1 MMKLHSVELTNV
13 RGVEH
18 LLLEDLPETG
28 VVVIE
33 GENEAGKSTVVE
45 AIDIVLTE
53 KHSAKSKKIKALK
66 PVGRDESP
74 EITVEATVGP
84 HRFRIHKRWLG
95 KKASELH
102 VFTPRQGQWT
112 GAEADNELAR
122 ILNEHMD
129 RALVDALFVRQED
142 GDEGIA
148 AVGIPSL
155 TAALEEESGADAVAE
170 DAELLSRI
178 EAEYTTYYTAKK
190 ERPAG
195 DYKAAIEALDRA
207 EEKHQAALA
216 AVRELD
222 GVVESY
228 EAAEH
233 AQAAAQEQLPAA
245 LEDCEKRDAE
255 LAQARAAQEKV
266 TAQEAAVARAS
277 EAVKRA
283 QEEAARRTA
292 LIAEHTAAVQAA
304 ERAATT
310 VTEAA
315 QRAEADATERGKLEQ
330 QLEEAKAS
338 YEAVR
343 AELRRARSAQQRAE
357 YTALGT
363 RLEALSE
370 LEEALRERRRELAAA
385 PAVKNLPQLE
395 EAAREVTVQQRL
407 RAAAAAKLH
416 VSGTGVMSVD
426 GEERELGG
434 EEEAIELRDGTTLQ
448 IGTVTARYAASAGD
462 SGDDGVERARAELA
476 RLLEDAGCE
485 DVDAAR
491 AAQEKHAELSAAADN
506 AERELKAALGG
517 DDIGELR
524 AQYEAFATDDAD
536 GVDDADYA
544 ESDSA
549 SAPELETE
557 QETTQEDTPRPV
569 AEVEREEE
577 ELRRRLDELDR
588 ALAPYREDKAGRA
601 LDVATVRVEEAKSQ
615 LERKSQELEAA
626 REQRADADMD
636 SAVAAAEA
644 EHAKEKAALKELS
657 GVDLE
662 TAESLAKGAK
672 AHLESLKQAERD
684 ADGDK
689 RELKGQITQ
698 HEGAA
703 EALEKAAADLTV
715 ATERHAAVERRAHA
729 ARYLR
734 ALMLRHRDTARQRY
748 AAPFVNALNALA
760 RPVFG
765 GDVDFQLSEELQ
777 VETRS
782 HDGQTIDFGDLS
794 GGAKEQLG
802 ILTRF
807 AIAQLVAGGGAPVV
821 IDDALG
827 STDATRLQL
836 MSTLFDRVG
845 RQAQVIVFTCMP
857 GRFSRVPGRT
867 ELSMKKLKSV

>member
-33 GENEAGKSTVVE
+33 GENETGKSTVVE

-155 TAALEEESGADAVAE
+155 TAALEKESGAEAVAE
-170 DAELLSRI
+170 DSELLSRI

-266 TAQEAAVARAS
+266 TAQEAAVARAA

-370 LEEALRERRRELAAA
+370 LEEALRQRRRELAAA

-448 IGTVTARYAASAGD
+448 IGTVTARYAAAAGD

-491 AAQEKHAELSAAADN
+491 AAQEKHTELSAAADN

-517 DDIGELR
+517 DDVGELR
-524 AQYEAFATDDAD
+524 AQYEAFA
-536 GVDDADYA
+536 A
-544 ESDSA
+544 EYEGSGSSSDSA
-549 SAPELETE
+549 PNSEPNSE

-601 LDVATVRVEEAKSQ
+601 LDVATVRAEEAKSQ

-626 REQRADADMD
+626 REHRADADMD

>member
-155 TAALEEESGADAVAE
+155 TAALEEASGADAVAE
-170 DAELLSRI
+170 DSELLGRI
-178 EAEYTTYYTAKK
+178 EAEYTAYYTAKK

-233 AQAAAQEQLPAA
+233 AQAAAQEQLSAA

-266 TAQEAAVARAS
+266 TAQKAAVARAA

-283 QEEAARRTA
+283 QEEASRRTA

-315 QRAEADATERGKLEQ
+315 QRAEADATERGKLEE

-338 YEAVR
+338 YAAVR
-343 AELRRARSAQQRAE
+343 AELQRARRAQQRAE

-448 IGTVTARYAASAGD
+448 IGTVTARYAAAAGD
-462 SGDDGVERARAELA
+462 SGDDGVERTRAELT

-491 AAQEKHAELSAAADN
+491 AAQEKHAELAAAATN
-506 AERELKAALGG
+506 AERELAAALGG

-536 GVDDADYA
+536 DADHA

-549 SAPELETE
+549 SAIELETA
-557 QETTQEDTPRPV
+557 QEDTPRQV

-601 LDVATVRVEEAKSQ
+601 LDVATVRAEEAKSQ
-615 LERKSQELEAA
+615 LERKSQELDAA
-626 REQRADADMD
+626 REKRADADMD

-644 EHAKEKAALKELS
+644 EHAKEKTALKELS

-662 TAESLAKGAK
+662 TAESLAQGAK

-684 ADGDK
+684 AE
-689 RELKGQITQ
+689 REQLLLKGQITQ

-782 HDGQTIDFGDLS
+782 HNGQTIDFGDLS

>member
-1 MMKLHSVELTNV
+1 MMKLHSVELRNV

-129 RALVDALFVRQED
+129 RALVGALFVRQED

-155 TAALEEESGADAVAE
+155 TAALEKESGADAVAE
-170 DAELLSRI
+170 DSELLSRI

-195 DYKAAIEALDRA
+195 EYKAAIEARDQA
-207 EEKHQAALA
+207 EERHREALA

-228 EAAEH
+228 EAAEQ
-233 AQAAAQEQLPAA
+233 AQAEAQAQLPAA
-245 LEDCEKRDAE
+245 VEDCEKRNAE

-266 TAQEAAVARAS
+266 TAQEAAVARAA
-277 EAVKRA
+277 EAVDRA
-283 QEEAARRTA
+283 QAEAARRA
-292 LIAEHTAAVQAA
+292 GLIAEHTAAAQAA
-304 ERAATT
+304 ERAAAT

-315 QRAEADATERGKLEQ
+315 QRAEADATERRKLEEQ
-330 QLEEAKAS
+330 RAKAQAS
-338 YEAVR
+338 YAAVR
-343 AELRRARSAQQRAE
+343 AELQRARRAQQRAE

-370 LEEALRERRRELAAA
+370 LEEALRQRRRELAVA

-395 EAAREVTVQQRL
+395 EAEREVTIQQRL

-426 GEERELGG
+426 GDERELGS

-448 IGTVTARYAASAGD
+448 IGTVTARYAAAAGD
-462 SGDDGVERARAELA
+462 SGDDGVERTRAELT

-491 AAQEKHAELSAAADN
+491 AAQEKHAELAAAATN
-506 AERELKAALGG
+506 AERELAAALGG

-536 GVDDADYA
+536 DADHA

-549 SAPELETE
+549 SAIELETA
-557 QETTQEDTPRPV
+557 QETAQEDTPRQV

-588 ALAPYREDKAGRA
+588 ALAPYREDKSGRA
-601 LDVATVRVEEAKSQ
+601 LDAATVRAEEAKSQ
-615 LERKSQELEAA
+615 LERKSQELDAA
-626 REQRADADMD
+626 REKRADADMD
-636 SAVAAAEA
+636 SAVAAAET

-662 TAESLAKGAK
+662 TAESLAQGAK

-684 ADGDK
+684 AE
-689 RELKGQITQ
+689 REQLLLKGQITQ

>member
-370 LEEALRERRRELAAA
+370 LEEALRQRRRELAVA

-395 EAAREVTVQQRL
+395 EAEREVTIQQRL

-426 GEERELGG
+426 GDERELGS

-448 IGTVTARYAASAGD
+448 IGTVTARYAAAAGD
-462 SGDDGVERARAELA
+462 SGDDGVERTRAELT

-491 AAQEKHAELSAAADN
+491 AAQEKHAELAAAATN
-506 AERELKAALGG
+506 AERELAAALGG

-536 GVDDADYA
+536 DADHA

-549 SAPELETE
+549 SAIELETA
-557 QETTQEDTPRPV
+557 QEDTPRQV

-577 ELRRRLDELDR
+577 DLRRRLDELDR

-601 LDVATVRVEEAKSQ
+601 LDVATVRAEEAKSQ
-615 LERKSQELEAA
+615 LERKSQELDAA
-626 REQRADADMD
+626 REKRADADMD

-662 TAESLAKGAK
+662 TAESLAQGAK

-684 ADGDK
+684 AE
-689 RELKGQITQ
+689 REQLLLKGQITQ

>member
-1 MMKLHSVELTNV
+1 MMKLHSVELRNV

-74 EITVEATVGP
+74 EITLEATVGP

-112 GAEADNELAR
+112 GAEADDELAR

-129 RALVDALFVRQED
+129 RALVGALFVRQED

-155 TAALEEESGADAVAE
+155 TAALEKESGADAVAE
-170 DAELLSRI
+170 DSELLSRI

-233 AQAAAQEQLPAA
+233 AQAEAQAQLPAA
-245 LEDCEKRDAE
+245 IEDCEKRDAE

-266 TAQEAAVARAS
+266 TAQEAAVTRAA

-283 QEEAARRTA
+283 QEEASRRMA
-292 LIAEHTAAVQAA
+292 LIAEHTDAAQAA
-304 ERAATT
+304 ERAAAT

-315 QRAEADATERGKLEQ
+315 RRAEADATERGKLEEQ
-330 QLEEAKAS
+330 RAKAQAS
-338 YEAVR
+338 YAAVR
-343 AELRRARSAQQRAE
+343 AEMQRARRAQQRAE
-357 YTALGT
+357 FTALGT

-370 LEEALRERRRELAAA
+370 LEEALKQRRRELAAA
-385 PAVKNLPQLE
+385 PAVKHLPQLE
-395 EAAREVTVQQRL
+395 EAEREVTIQQRL

-426 GEERELGG
+426 GDERELGS

-448 IGTVTARYAASAGD
+448 IGTVTARYAAAAGD

-491 AAQEKHAELSAAADN
+491 AAHEKHAELAAAATN
-506 AERELKAALGG
+506 AERELAAALGG

-524 AQYEAFATDDAD
+524 AQYEAFATNDAD
-536 GVDDADYA
+536 QA

-549 SAPELETE
+549 SAIELELE
-557 QETTQEDTPRPV
+557 QETAQEDTPRQV

-601 LDVATVRVEEAKSQ
+601 LDVATVRADEAKSQ
-615 LERKSQELEAA
+615 LERKSQELDAA
-626 REQRADADMD
+626 REKRADADMD
-636 SAVAAAEA
+636 SAVAAAET
-644 EHAKEKAALKELS
+644 EHANEKAALKELS

-662 TAESLAKGAK
+662 TAESLAQGAK

-684 ADGDK
+684 AE
-689 RELKGQITQ
+689 REQLLLKGQITQ

-715 ATERHAAVERRAHA
+715 ATERHAAVERRAYA

-765 GDVDFQLSEELQ
+765 SDVDFQLSEELQ

-782 HDGQTIDFGDLS
+782 HDGQTIAFGDLS

>member
-122 ILNEHMD
+122 ILNEYMD

-170 DAELLSRI
+170 DSELLGRI
-178 EAEYTTYYTAKK
+178 EAEYTAYYTAKK

-233 AQAAAQEQLPAA
+233 AQATAQEQLPAA

-266 TAQEAAVARAS
+266 TAQEAAVARAA

-370 LEEALRERRRELAAA
+370 LEEALRQRRRELAAA

-448 IGTVTARYAASAGD
+448 IGTVTARYAAAAGD

-491 AAQEKHAELSAAADN
+491 AAQEKHTELSAAADN

-517 DDIGELR
+517 DDVGELR
-524 AQYEAFATDDAD
+524 AQYEAFA
-536 GVDDADYA
+536 A
-544 ESDSA
+544 EYEGSGSSSDSA
-549 SAPELETE
+549 PNSEPNSE

>member
-1 MMKLHSVELTNV
+1 MMKLHSVELRNV

-129 RALVDALFVRQED
+129 RALVGALFVRQED

-155 TAALEEESGADAVAE
+155 TAALEKESGAEAVAE
-170 DAELLSRI
+170 DSELLSRI

-195 DYKAAIEALDRA
+195 DYKAAIEVLDRA

-222 GVVESY
+222 GVVGSY

-233 AQAAAQEQLPAA
+233 AQAEAQAQLPAA

-266 TAQEAAVARAS
+266 TAQEAAVTRAA

-283 QEEAARRTA
+283 QEEASRRMA
-292 LIAEHTAAVQAA
+292 LIAEHTDAAQAA
-304 ERAATT
+304 ERAAAT

-315 QRAEADATERGKLEQ
+315 RRAEADATERGKLEEQ
-330 QLEEAKAS
+330 RAQAQAS
-338 YEAVR
+338 YAAVR
-343 AELRRARSAQQRAE
+343 AEMQRARRAQQRAE
-357 YTALGT
+357 FTALGT

-370 LEEALRERRRELAAA
+370 LEEALKQRRRELAAA

-395 EAAREVTVQQRL
+395 EAEREVTIQQRL

-426 GEERELGG
+426 GDERELGS

-448 IGTVTARYAASAGD
+448 IGTVTARYAAAAGD
-462 SGDDGVERARAELA
+462 SGDDGVERTRAELT

-491 AAQEKHAELSAAADN
+491 AAQEKHAELAAAATN
-506 AERELKAALGG
+506 AERELAAALGG

-536 GVDDADYA
+536 HA

-549 SAPELETE
+549 SAIELETE
-557 QETTQEDTPRPV
+557 QETAQEDTPRQV

-601 LDVATVRVEEAKSQ
+601 LDVATVRAEEAKSQ
-615 LERKSQELEAA
+615 LERKSQELDAA
-626 REQRADADMD
+626 REKRADADMD
-636 SAVAAAEA
+636 SAVAAAET

-662 TAESLAKGAK
+662 TAESLAQGAK

-684 ADGDK
+684 AE
-689 RELKGQITQ
+689 REQLLLKGQITQ

>member
-1 MMKLHSVELTNV
+1 MMKLHSVELRNV

-129 RALVDALFVRQED
+129 RALVGALFVRQED

-155 TAALEEESGADAVAE
+155 TAALEKESGAEAVAE
-170 DAELLSRI
+170 DSELLSRI

-195 DYKAAIEALDRA
+195 DYKAAIEVLDRA

-222 GVVESY
+222 GVVGSY

-233 AQAAAQEQLPAA
+233 AQAEAQAQLPAA

-266 TAQEAAVARAS
+266 TAQEAAVTRAA

-283 QEEAARRTA
+283 QEEASRRMA
-292 LIAEHTAAVQAA
+292 LIAEHTDAAQAA
-304 ERAATT
+304 ERAAAT

-315 QRAEADATERGKLEQ
+315 RRAEADATERGKLEEQ
-330 QLEEAKAS
+330 RAQAQAS
-338 YEAVR
+338 YAAVR
-343 AELRRARSAQQRAE
+343 AEMQRARRAQQRAE
-357 YTALGT
+357 FTALGT

-370 LEEALRERRRELAAA
+370 LEEALKQRRRELAAA

-395 EAAREVTVQQRL
+395 EAEREVTIQQRL

-426 GEERELGG
+426 GDERELGS

-448 IGTVTARYAASAGD
+448 IGTVTARYAAAAGD
-462 SGDDGVERARAELA
+462 SGDDGVERTRAELT

-491 AAQEKHAELSAAADN
+491 TAQEKHAELATAATN
-506 AERELKAALGG
+506 AERELAAALGG

-536 GVDDADYA
+536 HA

-549 SAPELETE
+549 SAIELETE
-557 QETTQEDTPRPV
+557 QETAQEDTPRQV

-601 LDVATVRVEEAKSQ
+601 LDVATVRAEEAKSQ
-615 LERKSQELEAA
+615 LERKSQELDAA
-626 REQRADADMD
+626 REKRADADMD
-636 SAVAAAEA
+636 SAVAAAET

-662 TAESLAKGAK
+662 TAESLAQGAK

-684 ADGDK
+684 AE
-689 RELKGQITQ
+689 REQLLLKGQITQ